1 MAAGSMIE
9 IKGVGKH
16 FQQRKGTLNVVLE
29 DIDLTIRRG
38 EFVSLVGQSGC
49 GKTTLLRMIAGL
61 APYSP
66 GEIKVNG
73 KVVRTVPPRIGFV
86 FQNAALLPWK
96 TVHENVLLGLN
107 ETRGLVLA
115 GGEAREGRAAARADR
130 ARRNSA
136 TTCRGSSP
144 AACSSAAGS
153 PARSSAEPD
162 VLLMDEP
169 FGAVDALT
177 RIRLQEELA
186 AIVERTEATVV
197 FVTHDVEEAVFLA
210 DRVAVMTTGPGT
222 IKEVIDVDLPRPRE
236 RRAELLAPLSEHVLE
251 LVLGGGH
258 RRRRRGDG
266 AGMSGLTFGV
276 RVPNSGPLSTIE
288 NIVRAAKAAGG
299 ARASTRSGCTTTSC
313 GARRCTATTSR
324 PGSVDALEDDQTAT
338 FFESLTTLAISPP
351 RPSA

>member
-1 MAAGSMIE
+1 MEPRSSSTASMIE
-9 IKGVGKH
+9 IRGVGKH

-29 DIDLTIRRG
+29 NIDLTIRRG

-66 GEIKVNG
+66 GEIIVNG
-73 KVVRTVPPRIGFV
+73 KVVRSVPPRIGFV

-96 TVHENVLLGLN
+96 TVHDNVLLGLN
-107 ETRGLVLA
+107 ETRGTFSREEKREKVDKQLELTGLA
-115 GGEAREGRAAARADR
+115 KFGDYLPRQLSGGMQQRCGLARALV
-130 ARRNSA
+130 
-136 TTCRGSSP
+136 G
-144 AACSSAAGS
+144 
-153 PARSSAEPD
+153 EPD

-186 AIVERTEATVV
+186 LIVERTEATVV

-222 IKEVIDVDLPRPRE
+222 IKEVITVDLPRPRE

-258 RRRRRGDG
+258 RRQ
-266 AGMSGLTFGV
+266 ALTPEAV
-276 RVPNSGPLSTIE
+276 E
-288 NIVRAAKAAGG
+288 A
-299 ARASTRSGCTTTSC
+299 
-313 GARRCTATTSR
+313 
-324 PGSVDALEDDQTAT
+324 
-338 FFESLTTLAISPP
+338 
-351 RPSA
+351 